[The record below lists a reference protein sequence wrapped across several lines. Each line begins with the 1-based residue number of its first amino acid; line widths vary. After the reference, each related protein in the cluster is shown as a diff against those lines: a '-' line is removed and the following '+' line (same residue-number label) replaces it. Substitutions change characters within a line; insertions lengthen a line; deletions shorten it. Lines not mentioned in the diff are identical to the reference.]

1 MTTRKTIALTRQ
13 TFVVKVMS
21 LLFNDLSR
29 LVIAFIPR
37 SKCLLISWLHTPFA
51 VILKPNKIVSHCFHF
66 FPIYLPWSDGTR
78 CRDLSLCMLSFKS
91 TFSFS
96 SFTFIKKL
104 LSSSLSA
111 IRVVSSTYLRLLIF
125 LPAVLIPTCASSSP
139 AFAWCTLHI
148 S

>member
-78 CRDLSLCMLSFKS
+78 CHDLSLCMLSFKS

-104 LSSSLSA
+104 FSSSLSA